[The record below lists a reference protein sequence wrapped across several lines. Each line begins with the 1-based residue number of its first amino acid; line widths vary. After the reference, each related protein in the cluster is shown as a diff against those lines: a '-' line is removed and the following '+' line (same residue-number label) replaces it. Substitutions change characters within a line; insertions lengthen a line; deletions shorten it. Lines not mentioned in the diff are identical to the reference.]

1 VLASGHT
8 PSDPAQLLASDA
20 LDSFFQEVEDSEYEY
35 VLLDGPPLLGLVDSQ
50 VLAQRVDDVL
60 IVCRPD
66 RQTPETALALR
77 ELLERLE
84 VQPLGVVVVGARAS
98 NHSYLPG

>member
-1 VLASGHT
+1 
-8 PSDPAQLLASDA
+8 
-20 LDSFFQEVEDSEYEY
+20 
-35 VLLDGPPLLGLVDSQ
+35 
-50 VLAQRVDDVL
+50 
-60 IVCRPD
+60 VCRPD

-98 NHSYLPG
+98 GHSYLPG